1 MARKKKKRNNEP
13 DRNSV
18 KSVADTFPDHL
29 LPVSLMAKNTDNIDR
44 FHLFIHE
51 VENDGGV
58 KNLFQDQFLSVI
70 NPRTGIQPEILP
82 RASPSRS
89 PFLTEPKLNIVRNVR
104 NIVDRFA

>member
-18 KSVADTFPDHL
+18 KSVADTFPDNL

-70 NPRTGIQPEILP
+70 NPRTGIQPEIFTKGFAFEINFII
-82 RASPSRS
+82 RRS
-89 PFLTEPKLNIVRNVR
+89 QQM
-104 NIVDRFA
+104 